1 MTPSFKYH
9 VFVCTNRRDAD
20 NPKGSCAAKNAEA
33 IRDFLKIESH
43 KRGLKREVRVNNA
56 GCLDACA
63 EGPSIVIYPEGTWYT
78 VPTIED
84 AQEIVDK
91 HLVNGEIV
99 ERLRMK

>member
-33 IRDFLKIESH
+33 IRDHLKIEAH

-63 EGPSIVIYPEGTWYT
+63 EGPSIVVYPEGTWYT

-84 AQEIVDK
+84 AQEIVDR
-91 HLVNGEIV
+91 HLAKGEIV